1 MRVMLLTDAFFAMR
15 RENFKCVLIHME
27 MKTKQKEINFF
38 ISWNFLDKID
48 YNDLFSPYKI
58 VLG

>member
-38 ISWNFLDKID
+38 IS
-48 YNDLFSPYKI
+48 
-58 VLG
+58 